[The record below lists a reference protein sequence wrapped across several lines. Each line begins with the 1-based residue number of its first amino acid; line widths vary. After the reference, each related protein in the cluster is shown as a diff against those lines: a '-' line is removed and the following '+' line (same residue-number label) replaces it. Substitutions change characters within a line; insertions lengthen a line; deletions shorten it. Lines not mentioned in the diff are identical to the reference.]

1 MYIYSPLYFLIIFII
16 LYIMFICHNKI
27 REGERGGGRE
37 GDIYSW
43 SVNWWDQVI
52 QNDREQQ
59 VLSWRAED
67 KDPQL
72 L

>member
-1 MYIYSPLYFLIIFII
+1 
-16 LYIMFICHNKI
+16 MFICHNKI